1 MLSRLSLLAAALA
14 VGRASAEGLDYCF
27 AEDGPADGLPG
38 CPPAGSAAA
47 TKYHELRRAAAAPA
61 EAAEAEPA
69 EPGRQLGG
77 TRYYTVPNSEAAE
90 PAEPGRQ
97 LGGTLTRYYTVPNS
111 ACPMFADGR
120 VSTPQYNLQNCTLHR
135 PNSCC
140 VQQDVMAAFQELGA
154 HDLVLDGGPDSVC
167 RDVMTYLMCHF
178 CAWDQANWYD
188 AGAAA
193 SGGRAVTV
201 CASLC
206 HRVFHYC
213 QGAYFRGQVVGAA
226 FRDGIEFCEAQN
238 FAVMDDGDYRWPT
251 QGARCF
257 GSDSDPEVM
266 PWRFEFRRLTEV
278 EAPGVVAEAVGVI
291 AKSAAALAFPSRA
304 LVPIALLA
312 TLALGQTT
320 VPTPVAHCPYFN
332 NRAPKPDWG
341 LTNCTWHRPM
351 SCCGV
356 SEEARLVATFEE
368 HLVTGEL
375 LGCQQQLNYLLCWP
389 CDAGQQY
396 YYDLERNELSVC
408 RSFCDDLYS
417 ACKSAGFKG
426 ATLETYVSDGT
437 EFCELLR
444 AKVVSGEDNCL
455 RVFDGGCTAPDW
467 RFLPKTGPWRA
478 GGRGDGPNGAAGLA
492 PCWGLLGIIG
502 LAFALDG
509 SSPTNKGKRKK
520 ARKKSLVL
528 LATLAPA
535 RAATPDA
542 TVLRWAAN
550 VGEEL
555 RNASRDVLLRD
566 ELQDLYDE
574 ASYSYTAYNG
584 TEEALKLAER
594 MSKAVKGV
602 EASVAEFK
610 QELLQA
616 YARRDDASVSDD
628 LLPCKGTD
636 TPETANCYY
645 DVDLALPP
653 DIAYSEQYKQKV
665 SGTHW
670 CAKVPD
676 QVTRDRSI
684 KQTIAWTQDRA
695 LQDWL
700 TRRFERNQSDWHYF
714 AYGAPDGVIRQHPG
728 SARPR
733 NHAQFPLDYDPRLRP
748 WSLAPTSGPKDV
760 VIVIDT
766 SFSMDEGLSMR
777 RAKRAAKAI
786 LKTLTVEDYVAVIEA
801 KSAFRNYWDDYVHSE
816 CAELGCVPNKLFP
829 ATTSVRVDL
838 SNKIDALEGYGGTG
852 LTEGL
857 QMASDLLRAYEGERA
872 GCQELVVVI
881 SDGRRYD
888 APRDRW
894 MIARGGTTGYWYCCC
909 DDCVPEY
916 VCWCWMPPEKQDYDY
931 DYWHARDLAT
941 TMFRDYGQH
950 VFTFGLGVDGT
961 EGHKNGRS
969 PHDRLACLAAAGGG
983 FYQPWIEDDAAPDY
997 EIVEPWLTFVR
1008 EKTRGRG
1015 QVWTSA
1021 YIDLTGSGMIAS
1033 LAEAVYANEGTAEEE
1048 FLGVVT
1054 SSLSLEQFE
1063 KLLLNDI
1070 WGTAYAFMIDI
1081 EGEAMVH
1088 PRLTPP
1094 SHLAASPVFPD
1105 IESLETYHG
1114 EPAAFVDGV
1123 RAKMVGQVAGRL
1135 AMTARQLRPR
1145 GGVLDGVMVVEDEVE
1160 YFWAPV
1166 PDSQFVVGYSLA
1178 TPDDVHYRIPLEPPA
1193 NWAPT
1198 AHLTNYLHKLLDYST
1213 LGAAGDAV
1221 LQQAFVDL
1229 DVRKDGVWNGISYNG
1244 IWVTGAKSVITL
1256 AERSLCAPE
1265 QFTQFDLDDVLVPRA
1280 HEMLNELRDDPARP
1294 GSCDAGAFLVPRAFA
1309 DAELGLAIEEP
1320 WKNRDMTG
1328 PRASFASTGLG
1339 TASGVYRFWPGY
1351 QLFRGFDPTLRPWYY
1366 AAMANKDG
1374 LAISTPYVAAGGEG
1388 IFVTISATIFEG
1400 APSCADS
1407 TALGHDGGCA
1417 CTSGADC
1424 ESGVCRVAGG
1434 ASAATCTS
1442 PRVEAVAMGAR
1453 IYDDFHRRMHAL
1465 TENACSDDAAS
1476 DGASAARR
1484 CYLVDTAGYAIWA
1497 PQFSA
1502 LNLYDKR
1509 SFQSVPLARFEGRV
1523 FHELER
1529 LGVYTRHTEILYQG
1543 TCTNTPAYDMDAVT
1557 DEGAFPPAEEVDA
1570 HYPGSPTLDYF
1581 KPWANTRGC
1590 VQDVVYY
1597 DLDETAVSGVVTGEV
1612 SGACYARAAFSFA
1625 RAPGTNAYL
1634 LVVDDISIGTPPGEK
1649 ATGFQFSCSVENGLY
1664 TPGAYELINGSCGL
1678 LHAVPEHPITCP
1690 AQTDYLP
1697 DASCPS
1703 DGAPATRPAFV
1714 GLLLAFL
1721 AFRIYLY

>member
-77 TRYYTVPNSEAAE
+77 TRYYTVPNS
-90 PAEPGRQ
+90 
-97 LGGTLTRYYTVPNS
+97 

-154 HDLVLDGGPDSVC
+154 HDLVLDGGPNSVC

-213 QGAYFRGQVVGAA
+213 QGAYFRGQVVGWF

-278 EAPGVVAEAVGVI
+278 EAPGVVAEAVGVV
-291 AKSAAALAFPSRA
+291 AKSASAAAALAFPSRA

-396 YYDLERNELSVC
+396 YYDLEHNELSVC

-502 LAFALDG
+502 LAFALGG
-509 SSPTNKGKRKK
+509 SSPTNKGKRAKK
-520 ARKKSLVL
+520 NRKKSLVL

-574 ASYSYTAYNG
+574 ASYSYTEYDG

-684 KQTIAWTQDRA
+684 KRTIAWTQDRA

-766 SFSMDEGLSMR
+766 SFSMDEGPSMR
-777 RAKRAAKAI
+777 RAKRVAKAI

-801 KSAFRNYWDDYVHSE
+801 KSPFRNYWDDYVHSE

-888 APRDRW
+888 APRDRYE
-894 MIARGGTTGYWYCCC
+894 IARGATRGYWTCCCSDYCCS
-909 DDCVPEY
+909 
-916 VCWCWMPPEKQDYDY
+916 CWVPPEKQDYDY

-950 VFTFGLGVDGT
+950 VFTFGLGVDGS
-961 EGHKNGRS
+961 EGHKKGRS

-997 EIVEPWLTFVR
+997 EIVEQWLTFIR

-1033 LAEAVYANEGTAEEE
+1033 LAEPVYANEGTAEEE

-1123 RAKMVGQVAGRL
+1123 QCT
-1135 AMTARQLRPR
+1135 AMAFKRQLFHV
-1145 GGVLDGVMVVEDEVE
+1145 GSADVV
-1160 YFWAPV
+1160 
-1166 PDSQFVVGYSLA
+1166 FVGNHFRRSKL
-1178 TPDDVHYRIPLEPPA
+1178 R
-1193 NWAPT
+1193 N
-1198 AHLTNYLHKLLDYST
+1198 HL
-1213 LGAAGDAV
+1213 
-1221 LQQAFVDL
+1221 AFVALLPTFAARERVRVTELFGNHHGCGNRDL
-1229 DVRKDGVWNGISYNG
+1229 RHILNTASN
-1244 IWVTGAKSVITL
+1244 
-1256 AERSLCAPE
+1256 
-1265 QFTQFDLDDVLVPRA
+1265 DDVL
-1280 HEMLNELRDDPARP
+1280 
-1294 GSCDAGAFLVPRAFA
+1294 GA
-1309 DAELGLAIEEP
+1309 
-1320 WKNRDMTG
+1320 T
-1328 PRASFASTGLG
+1328 
-1339 TASGVYRFWPGY
+1339 
-1351 QLFRGFDPTLRPWYY
+1351 
-1366 AAMANKDG
+1366 
-1374 LAISTPYVAAGGEG
+1374 
-1388 IFVTISATIFEG
+1388 
-1400 APSCADS
+1400 
-1407 TALGHDGGCA
+1407 H
-1417 CTSGADC
+1417 
-1424 ESGVCRVAGG
+1424 
-1434 ASAATCTS
+1434 
-1442 PRVEAVAMGAR
+1442 
-1453 IYDDFHRRMHAL
+1453 HAL
-1465 TENACSDDAAS
+1465 
-1476 DGASAARR
+1476 R
-1484 CYLVDTAGYAIWA
+1484 CKV
-1497 PQFSA
+1497 
-1502 LNLYDKR
+1502 N
-1509 SFQSVPLARFEGRV
+1509 
-1523 FHELER
+1523 R
-1529 LGVYTRHTEILYQG
+1529 LLR
-1543 TCTNTPAYDMDAVT
+1543 
-1557 DEGAFPPAEEVDA
+1557 
-1570 HYPGSPTLDYF
+1570 
-1581 KPWANTRGC
+1581 
-1590 VQDVVYY
+1590 
-1597 DLDETAVSGVVTGEV
+1597 
-1612 SGACYARAAFSFA
+1612 
-1625 RAPGTNAYL
+1625 
-1634 LVVDDISIGTPPGEK
+1634 
-1649 ATGFQFSCSVENGLY
+1649 
-1664 TPGAYELINGSCGL
+1664 
-1678 LHAVPEHPITCP
+1678 
-1690 AQTDYLP
+1690 
-1697 DASCPS
+1697 
-1703 DGAPATRPAFV
+1703 
-1714 GLLLAFL
+1714 
-1721 AFRIYLY
+1721 